1 MRLALTQPPWG
12 MEREKRRKIR
22 RREGKAGLLFK
33 GGQPI
38 SSLSPRRLSSRAESR
53 AGGAAGRRR
62 STLGCVHGGLFFH
75 RVYHHVS
82 RSFPRTDRA
91 QESTLLSPGPLCLS
105 SSLHNEKPPPLL
117 ISALRSVTRPLLAPH
132 AHVHI
137 RQMIWARE
145 DGSGPGRPRLFATT
159 LWEERGRL
167 LCQRR
172 H

>member
-12 MEREKRRKIR
+12 TEREKRRKIR

-33 GGQPI
+33 GGGNQFPLSLPGI
-38 SSLSPRRLSSRAESR
+38 SRV

-75 RVYHHVS
+75 IVYHRVS

-91 QESTLLSPGPLCLS
+91 QESTLLSPGLLCLS
-105 SSLHNEKPPPLL
+105 SSLHNERPPPLL
-117 ISALRSVTRPLLAPH
+117 ISELRSVTRPLLAPH
-132 AHVHI
+132 AHVHT
-137 RQMIWARE
+137 RQMIWVRE
-145 DGSGPGRPRLFATT
+145 DGSGLGRLFATT